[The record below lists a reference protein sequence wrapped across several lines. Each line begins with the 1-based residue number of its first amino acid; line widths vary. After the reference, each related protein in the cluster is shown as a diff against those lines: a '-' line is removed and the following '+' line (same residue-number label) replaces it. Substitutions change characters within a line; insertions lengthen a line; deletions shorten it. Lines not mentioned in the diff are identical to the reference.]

1 MADSAFI
8 KPDPDEKPTPPVD
21 DEDLYED
28 AGDLEFYDKNDGPS
42 ESLYLARVPR
52 YMWAAWMKVAE
63 RMGDDEQLEIG
74 TLRTWKEP
82 TPGADGHFKDKLRML
97 LKPVPEHQILPREYD
112 LEILGSDV
120 NNHFIFSEEDLP
132 GFKARNK
139 ARAEA
144 SNAGIPASL
153 LRPKPGVGVEKPT
166 YDRRSRFQP
175 HFRKAIPSEWQQRAA
190 RVDGRG

>member
-1 MADSAFI
+1 MADTSFVKTEPEET
-8 KPDPDEKPTPPVD
+8 KPEVVD

-28 AGDLEFYDKNDGPS
+28 AGDLEFYDNTNAHN

-52 YMWAAWMKVAE
+52 YMWDAWLKLAE
-63 RMGDDEQLEIG
+63 RAGDNDEIQIG

-82 TPGADGHFKDKLRML
+82 APGGEGHVKDKLRML
-97 LKPVPEHQILPREYD
+97 LHPGCPEHQVLPREYD
-112 LEILGSDV
+112 LEILASDV

-144 SNAGIPASL
+144 ASAGIPSSL
-153 LRPKPGVGVEKPT
+153 LRPKPGAGVEKPT

-175 HFRKAIPSEWQQRAA
+175 YYRKAIPSE
-190 RVDGRG
+190 